1 MAKIDKSTKV
11 IDLDVSSAVNSLT
24 KLQQK
29 VVELSAAYNQLD
41 GRTKEGIAAKQAL
54 AAASDRVTVALKKE
68 TVAVNADSAAHA
80 NSTKSIQL
88 RINKLREEMQVMD
101 MSTGAYKSKASEMR
115 ILNESMHEGARAT
128 GLAST
133 SAMEFGRVVSDAPYG
148 IRGMANNVSQLTSLL
163 FMGGTAIDATT
174 GKMIGLTGAIKNM
187 WKAMMGPL
195 GIMIAIQAIIAAID
209 YFAGSTK
216 SAADE
221 VSNMADQIYDLEA
234 EISNVNT
241 TMDAYVEIMN
251 GGDKGSRGYLNT
263 LKELKKLG
271 IDPATMSTEEYN
283 KAMETSRREQE
294 SLLILKNQ
302 LSVQDQAVNDKSI
315 IKLGIEQDI
324 ADQRLKVM
332 DMQLL
337 LDEQEKSGGLQSSV
351 YVVLQERIN
360 DEAAIEIKN
369 KERLLEIEL
378 ELDIA
383 KKASTDTQVR
393 ILKLQPIKDKRGGR
407 KARKQKDFSLN
418 ETQLEED
425 TRAALKIQED
435 LLAESNEKKLK
446 ISQEYEAIDL
456 ANKHDD
462 WKLAAKLKF
471 DTYMAGKASPAQKLK
486 AEKLY
491 NEESLYADA
500 EYLEA
505 SSQMNQAHILTTNEF
520 KRENEIAFTA
530 ESFKAKTDALQTNY
544 EYLESITTEND
555 MASFDRLQNYQQQ
568 IWDREA
574 ENFEITREARRVELT
589 TLYNDESKVLEVL
602 AEERATF
609 TAEQNDNELQA
620 LRDKIDK
627 KKQIQEEY
635 YSWLSGTSTILKN
648 IGKKNEAIA
657 IAGLALEKGAAIAGI
672 IVKASASN
680 AKAAANLTDF
690 TTSTAAANAHLPMG
704 WGQAITAG
712 LVAKE
717 TASTAAGV
725 ASTNIGAGISIAK
738 IASTLITAKG
748 GTPASTKGGA
758 GGGGTSFTPSFN
770 VVGNSNENQLAE
782 GIANQVNTPVQAYVV
797 YDEIEEAG
805 QITNDS
811 EESSGI

>member
-133 SAMEFGRVVSDAPYG
+133 SAMEFGRVISDAPYG

>member
-1 MAKIDKSTKV
+1 
-11 IDLDVSSAVNSLT
+11 
-24 KLQQK
+24 
-29 VVELSAAYNQLD
+29 
-41 GRTKEGIAAKQAL
+41 
-54 AAASDRVTVALKKE
+54 
-68 TVAVNADSAAHA
+68 
-80 NSTKSIQL
+80 
-88 RINKLREEMQVMD
+88 
-101 MSTGAYKSKASEMR
+101 
-115 ILNESMHEGARAT
+115 MHEGARAT